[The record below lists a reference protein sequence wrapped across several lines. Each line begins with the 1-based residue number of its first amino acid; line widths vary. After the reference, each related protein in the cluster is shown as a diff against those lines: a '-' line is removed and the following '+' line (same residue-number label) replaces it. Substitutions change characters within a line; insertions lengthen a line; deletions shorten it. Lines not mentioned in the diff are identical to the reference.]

1 MDGCSSIHHLNF
13 IGCKQR
19 VNGSILV
26 MSPCV
31 ISDNRWTPSQR
42 GRLAWLN
49 DHTAGGYSAYE
60 QFRIGHYYKV
70 AALLTAKN
78 SSISSRRD
86 TPKFQPVLSSQPKS
100 APHEV
105 TIPCENLIDD
115 GCQLLTMWNKFQ
127 PWRTLFTRSRSDH
140 NAHPPG
146 ICSNSYNNLTQ
157 TRIITDDGNTQD

>member
-1 MDGCSSIHHLNF
+1 MLSVTTDGHQVSEEDW
-13 IGCKQR
+13 R
-19 VNGSILV
+19 GSMTIQQEGIQH
-26 MSPCV
+26 M
-31 ISDNRWTPSQR
+31 
-42 GRLAWLN
+42 
-49 DHTAGGYSAYE
+49 YE

-70 AALLTAKN
+70 ATLLTAKN

-115 GCQLLTMWNKFQ
+115 GCQLLTIWNKFQ

-146 ICSNSYNNLTQ
+146 ICSNSYNNLTHNKNNH
-157 TRIITDDGNTQD
+157 R